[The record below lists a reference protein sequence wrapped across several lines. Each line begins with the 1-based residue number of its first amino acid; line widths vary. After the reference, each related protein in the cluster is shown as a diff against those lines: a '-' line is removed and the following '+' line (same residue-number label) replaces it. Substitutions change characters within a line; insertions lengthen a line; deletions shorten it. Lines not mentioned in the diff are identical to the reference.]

1 MEERGRGVAG
11 HHDISPDRSRRGV
24 ALLRLGVG
32 AAWLANAYFVLDPAN
47 QFFSSFSGVA
57 SSFGASTAGGPAV
70 ADFVAQNPFVF
81 SILIAA
87 VTVSLAIAFLSDVA
101 VRTAC
106 LVGAAF
112 NIALLVSQ
120 WGQVTTIPGGTD
132 IGPQPLYLIAYGVLW
147 VGYRPGDLSLA
158 TAVRNWASRRRASH
172 RFPVHAPDA
181 A

>member
-1 MEERGRGVAG
+1 MPELAPGVDGRSGVP
-11 HHDISPDRSRRGV
+11 PDRARRGV
-24 ALLRLGVG
+24 ALLRLGLG
-32 AAWLANAYFVLDPAN
+32 AAWLANAFYILDPAN
-47 QFFSSFSGVA
+47 GFFSTFSGVA
-57 SSFGASTAGGPAV
+57 SSFGPSTAGGPAV
-70 ADFVAQNPFVF
+70 ADFVAEHAFVF

-120 WGQVTTIPGGTD
+120 WGQITTIPGGTD

-147 VGYRPGDLSLA
+147 VGYRPGDWSLLGLA
-158 TAVRNWASRRRASH
+158 RVWASRRRGPH
-172 RFPVHAPDA
+172 GLPVHATEGA
-181 A
+181 